1 LQSAP
6 TEAQGVGRREW
17 RDQRV
22 GGRTSSSD
30 RGGQK
35 RWIRRVKKD
44 RFGVAVCIG
53 STWSKNVGS
62 TGSKKIGSA

>member
-1 LQSAP
+1 VRQPKRKASAAEGGA
-6 TEAQGVGRREW
+6 TSGSAVGLPRRIGA
-17 RDQRV
+17 V
-22 GGRTSSSD
+22 K
-30 RGGQK
+30 K
-35 RWIRRVKKD
+35 RWIHRVKKD